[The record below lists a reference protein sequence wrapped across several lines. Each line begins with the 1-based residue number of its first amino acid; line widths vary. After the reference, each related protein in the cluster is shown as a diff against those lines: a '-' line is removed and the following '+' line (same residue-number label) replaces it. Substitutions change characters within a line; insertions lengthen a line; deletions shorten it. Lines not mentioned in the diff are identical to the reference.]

1 MSRTL
6 QSLIEEKIPF
16 RHLGTGWFS
25 GRGACC
31 GDYKERAGFLFEDGK
46 VIYNCWNCG
55 QKHFYEED
63 SRKLNHRFKKLLV
76 DGYGIPIEELREVIS
91 SSFFNKEAT
100 EPKVITKTD
109 LAKIPAPIE
118 IAIPDWFI
126 PLGSEQME
134 SDQLKAIAYLEK
146 RHVDPLGG
154 EYGVSL
160 LPKLKD
166 HVVILFRSNGKLV
179 YWQARYFGSDPKIA
193 RYSNCT
199 VTRTSIMYN
208 VDELFRYSSEPIFI
222 TEGIF
227 DSIPLNGVAL
237 MGSSLNEAK
246 LAILKKSRRRLIFVI
261 DKNANGQ
268 HVATAAMAAGFEITF
283 SPGDDVNSS
292 IGDYGLLW
300 TIRTLL
306 QRTRTPG
313 IRAELDVKT
322 NCR

>member
-1 MSRTL
+1 
-6 QSLIEEKIPF
+6 
-16 RHLGTGWFS
+16 
-25 GRGACC
+25 
-31 GDYKERAGFLFEDGK
+31 
-46 VIYNCWNCG
+46 
-55 QKHFYEED
+55 
-63 SRKLNHRFKKLLV
+63 
-76 DGYGIPIEELREVIS
+76 
-91 SSFFNKEAT
+91 
-100 EPKVITKTD
+100 
-109 LAKIPAPIE
+109 
-118 IAIPDWFI
+118 
-126 PLGSEQME
+126 
-134 SDQLKAIAYLEK
+134 
-146 RHVDPLGG
+146 
-154 EYGVSL
+154 
-160 LPKLKD
+160 
-166 HVVILFRSNGKLV
+166 
-179 YWQARYFGSDPKIA
+179 
-193 RYSNCT
+193 
-199 VTRTSIMYN
+199 MYN

-268 HVATAAMAAGFEITF
+268 HVATTAMAAGFEITF

-306 QRTRTPG
+306 QRARTPG